1 VISLALQTIY
11 IISPNL
17 ITDGSCFLVTTSFPL
32 PTIVGC
38 SAYTYRTK
46 ENLFLDPKMDAAIWK
61 ALYVHPEWA
70 RKGIGR
76 LLLRACEEG
85 ARERGFRKM
94 EFAAT
99 FAGKEFYLR
108 EGYEV
113 LRDGE
118 GEELRDERDLGEGEK
133 LVLGRMGKDLI

>member
-1 VISLALQTIY
+1 M
-11 IISPNL
+11 
-17 ITDGSCFLVTTSFPL
+17 
-32 PTIVGC
+32 IVGC

-46 ENLFLDPKMDAAIWK
+46 ENLFLDPKTDVAILK

-70 RKGIGR
+70 RKGVGR
-76 LLLRACEEG
+76 LLLRACEDG

-133 LVLGRMGKDLI
+133 LVLVRMGKDLV

>member
-1 VISLALQTIY
+1 M
-11 IISPNL
+11 
-17 ITDGSCFLVTTSFPL
+17 
-32 PTIVGC
+32 IVGC
-38 SAYTYRTK
+38 SAYTHRTK
-46 ENLFLDPKMDAAIWK
+46 DNSFLNPKTDAAILK

-70 RKGIGR
+70 RKGVGR

-85 ARERGFRKM
+85 AREMGFERM

-118 GEELRDERDLGEGEK
+118 GEELSDERDLGEGER
-133 LVLGRMGKDLI
+133 LVLVKMGKDLT

>member
-1 VISLALQTIY
+1 MISLALQTIY